1 MHSRKH
7 RRERQRI
14 AADKFRQRNG
24 RRIPHNAD
32 FVTSADAWR
41 NHIAWCRFY
50 AAAQERRT
58 RKTTTTI
65 CTGLHRVRLPCGN
78 YATTGNPVTVRIE
91 TRAE

>member
-24 RRIPHNAD
+24 RRIAN
-32 FVTSADAWR
+32 FVTAAEAWR

-50 AAAQERRT
+50 AAAAQSQAQKIT
-58 RKTTTTI
+58 K
-65 CTGLHRVRLPCGN
+65 P
-78 YATTGNPVTVRIE
+78 
-91 TRAE
+91 